1 MKNVM
6 MVIAGALIL
15 LGYSLNSYA
24 QNSVL
29 SEGSW
34 FKISVT
40 ETGVHKI
47 TFDDL
52 VSYGIDPTSIN
63 PQNIRLYGNGNGML
77 PESND
82 AFVYQ
87 DLIENAISVVGEED
101 GSFDTE
107 DYILFYG
114 EGPTAWKMDPE
125 TGLFKHETN
134 LYTTHTCYFLNFDL
148 GEGKRIEQQASLS
161 LQENGFSGS
170 FDDYYVHELELI
182 SLIHSGKDW
191 YGEEFKEIL
200 TYGYQVEFPDLIQDA
215 PLNINAAVAARSGN
229 PSTITMLIN
238 DNPALQ
244 FDIPAVNY
252 LASSDFAKVKMAS
265 NTLYNLDEILYI
277 QITFQQ
283 AIDSA
288 IAWLDYFEINA
299 RRHTIFDAGQMSF
312 RDKLNSMPGDI
323 IKFKVYTENEN
334 VTIWNVTDPMNIN
347 LQEYEIEQDG
357 IFYKTVVEGIEEFIV
372 FDNSAYLSVTFLG
385 EIENQNLHATEPVD
399 LIIITH
405 EDFINHAEELAQ
417 LHQDVQDITVEV
429 VDVDKIYNEF
439 SSGVQDV
446 TAIRDFIN
454 YIYELKPLLGH
465 VNVMLVGNTSYDYL
479 DRVENN
485 TNFIPTW
492 QSPESLNRI
501 ASYCTDDYL
510 GIFDDVNQNL
520 DIGIGRLPL
529 NNIEEANILVEKI
542 TQYCTSQNTMGDW
555 RNRMC
560 FIADDEDGN
569 LHLNQIEDL
578 VETVKLYNSSI
589 NNQKIY
595 LDAFE
600 QIEIPE
606 GPRYPEVNQQITNVI
621 NEGVS
626 VINFTG
632 HGNYMSWAFEQVFI
646 EDDITSWEN
655 QNQFPLILAATAD
668 FGRIDDPE
676 INSLSLQSLM
686 KENAGSIAVYAA
698 NRATYAGSNFA
709 MQKEFYEMLLS
720 NPDYTLGEVIKE
732 SKNLSGGS
740 PNTRKFWLLGDPAIR
755 LALPFNKV
763 ITKTINDIQV
773 EEFMDT
779 IHPGEQITITGIVTD
794 EDENPLT
801 DFQGNMLVKIYDVV
815 SINTTFGNDPQSN
828 IVDFETQELV
838 IHELE
843 AEIANGQFD
852 FSFNYPN
859 ISYEEF
865 GNFKLSYYANDE
877 LVDAAGYYTGI
888 TVGGLAG
895 IGKQKMVNNDFIH
908 FYPTVVNDKLNYKF
922 ITDITDL
929 EIGIYNLQGICVK
942 KISVSDNTNSGEG
955 SFNVSELKSGMYM
968 VKAVSS
974 NSVQSIKILKQ

>member
-1 MKNVM
+1 MKNVL
-6 MVIAGALIL
+6 MVFAGALIL
-15 LGYSLNSYA
+15 LGYGLNCYA

-34 FKISVT
+34 YKISVT

-52 VSYGIDPTSIN
+52 VSNGIDPTSIN

-87 DLIENAISVVGEED
+87 DLIENAIFVVGEED
-101 GSFDTE
+101 EIFDSE

-114 EGPTAWKMDPE
+114 EGPTVWKMDSE

-182 SLIHSGKDW
+182 NLIHSGKDW

-200 TYGYQVEFPDLIQDA
+200 TYGYQVEFPDLKQDA
-215 PLNINAAVAARSGN
+215 PLTINAAVAARSGN

-252 LASSDFAKVKMAS
+252 LATSDYAKLKMAS

-299 RRHTIFDAGQMSF
+299 RRHNIFDAGQMSF
-312 RDKLNSMPGDI
+312 RDKLNSIPGDI
-323 IKFKVYTENEN
+323 IKFKVYTENES

-347 LQEYEIEQDG
+347 SQEYEVEQDG
-357 IFYKTVVEGIEEFIV
+357 VFYKTVVEGIEEFIV
-372 FDNSAYLSVTFLG
+372 FDNSEYLSATFLG

-417 LHQDVQDITVEV
+417 LHQDVQDITVKV

-454 YIYELKPLLGH
+454 HIYELKSLLGH
-465 VNVMLVGNTSYDYL
+465 VNVMLIGNTSYDYL

-501 ASYCTDDYL
+501 TSYCTDDYF

-520 DIGIGRLPL
+520 DIGIGRLPV
-529 NNIEEANILVEKI
+529 NNLEEADILVEKI

-569 LHLNQIEDL
+569 LHLDQIEEL

-621 NEGVS
+621 NEGVG
-626 VINFTG
+626 VLNFTG
-632 HGNYMSWAFEQVFI
+632 HGNNMSWAFEQVFI
-646 EDDITSWEN
+646 EDDINSWVN

-676 INSLSLQSLM
+676 INSLSVQSLT

-740 PNTRKFWLLGDPAIR
+740 PNTRKFWLIGDPAIR
-755 LALPFNKV
+755 LAIPSNKV
-763 ITKTINDIQV
+763 LTETINDIPV
-773 EEFMDT
+773 EAFTDT
-779 IHPGEQITITGIVTD
+779 IHPGEQITITGIVSD
-794 EDENPLT
+794 EEDNPLA
-801 DFQGNMLVKIYDVV
+801 DFQGNMLIKVYDVV
-815 SINTTFGNDPQSN
+815 SISSTLGNDPQSN
-828 IVDFETQELV
+828 VVDFETQEVV

-843 AEIANGQFD
+843 AEIVNGEFD
-852 FSFNYPN
+852 FTFNYPN

-877 LVDAAGYYTGI
+877 LVDAAGYYNGI
-888 TVGGLAG
+888 TVGGLAA
-895 IGKQKMVNNDFIH
+895 IDNQKLADVDFID
-908 FYPTVVNDKLNYKF
+908 FYPTVVNDKLNYKL

-942 KISVSDNTNSGEG
+942 EISVSDNNNSGEG

-974 NSVQSIKILKQ
+974 TSVQSIKILKQ